1 VNQWNELV
9 KILTIA
15 SIAVVLLAVVLAAN
29 RRNTFKLLNAISL
42 PAEIICHIVIALFAL
57 SCVIPFIFVIIISF
71 SSQESLV
78 ALGYSFFP
86 SSWSTKS
93 YEAAFKLGATLWRSY
108 FNSFV
113 ITAAGTSLA
122 VLICVMYSYGL
133 FRKDY
138 KYRGFFAFT
147 AFFTMIFSGGLA
159 PFVVVS
165 RNLLGLTD
173 NYAALIVPM
182 LVNPFNLIIMRTYYK
197 TSIPESMIEAAR
209 IDGSGEFRTLFTIV
223 VPIAKPGIAT
233 IALLNAVAYW
243 NDWYHALLF
252 IRDRNMYPLQY
263 LLMEMQRNIE
273 FITRNSAMLSAGTFT
288 FSDLPTEGL
297 RMALCAFIVVPIAFA
312 YPFFQR
318 YIISGLTLG
327 AIKE

>member
-1 VNQWNELV
+1 MNQWNELIR
-9 KILTIA
+9 ILII
-15 SIAVVLLAVVLAAN
+15 SVCAVIFLAVAIAAARGN
-29 RRNTFKLLNAISL
+29 ARRHLNSISVQ
-42 PAEIICHIVIALFAL
+42 AEIAIHIIIALFAL
-57 SCVIPFIFVIIISF
+57 SCVIPFVFVIIISF

-78 ALGYSFFP
+78 SVGYSFFP
-86 SSWSTKS
+86 VSWSTMS

-108 FNSFV
+108 FNSFLV
-113 ITAAGTSLA
+113 TLTGTILA

-133 FRKDY
+133 YRRDY
-138 KYRGFFAFT
+138 KLRGFFAFF

-197 TSIPESMIEAAR
+197 TSVPESMVEAAR

-223 VPIAKPGIAT
+223 VPIAKPCIAT

-252 IRDRNMYPLQY
+252 IRDRNLYPLQY

-288 FSDLPTEGL
+288 YTDLPAEGL

-318 YIISGLTLG
+318 YIITGLTLG

>member
-1 VNQWNELV
+1 MNQWNELA
-9 KILTIA
+9 KIFI
-15 SIAVVLLAVVLAAN
+15 IAVCAVIVLSIILAGS
-29 RRNTFKLLNAISL
+29 RRNTYRQLNAVSL
-42 PAEIICHIVIALFAL
+42 PAEIVLHIIIALFAL
-57 SCVIPFIFVIIISF
+57 SCVIPFVFVIIISF

-78 ALGYSFFP
+78 STGYSFFP
-86 SSWSTKS
+86 VSWSTMS

-113 ITAAGTSLA
+113 ITTAGTSLA
-122 VLICVMYSYGL
+122 VLICIMYSYGL
-133 FRKDY
+133 FRRDY
-138 KYRGFFAFT
+138 KFRGFFAFF

-209 IDGSGEFRTLFTIV
+209 IDGSGEFRTLFSIV

-243 NDWYHALLF
+243 NDWYHSLLF
-252 IRDRNMYPLQY
+252 IRDRSLYPLQY

-327 AIKE
+327 AVKE

>member
-1 VNQWNELV
+1 MDQWNELV
-9 KILTIA
+9 KILMTA
-15 SIAVVLLAVVLAAN
+15 AAAVVLFAVLFAGS
-29 RRNTFKLLNAISL
+29 RRNTYKLLNAVSF
-42 PAEIICHIVIALFAL
+42 PAEIVIHIIIALFAL

-78 ALGYSFFP
+78 SIGYSFFP
-86 SSWSTKS
+86 VSWSTMS

-113 ITAAGTSLA
+113 VTTTGTSLA
-122 VLICVMYSYGL
+122 VLICIMYSYGL
-133 FRKDY
+133 FRRDFKL
-138 KYRGFFAFT
+138 RGFFAFF

-165 RNLLGLTD
+165 RNLLGLTN

-209 IDGSGEFRTLFTIV
+209 IDGSGEFRTLFSIV

-252 IRDRNMYPLQY
+252 IRDRTLYPLQY

-327 AIKE
+327 AVKE

>member
-1 VNQWNELV
+1 MNQWNELT
-9 KILTIA
+9 KILTIVVA
-15 SIAVVLLAVVLAAN
+15 AVIVLAVFLASS
-29 RRNTFKLLNAISL
+29 RRNTYKLLNAISL
-42 PAEIICHIVIALFAL
+42 PAEITLHVIIALFAL

-78 ALGYSFFP
+78 SIGYSFFP
-86 SSWSTKS
+86 ASWSTRS

-113 ITAAGTSLA
+113 VTSAGTSLA
-122 VLICVMYSYGL
+122 VLICIMYSYGL

-138 KYRGFFAFT
+138 RFRGFFAFF

-182 LVNPFNLIIMRTYYK
+182 LVNPFNFIIMRTYYK
-197 TSIPESMIEAAR
+197 TSIPESIIEAAR
-209 IDGSGEFRTLFTIV
+209 IDGSGEFRTLFSIV

-243 NDWYHALLF
+243 NDWYHSLLF
-252 IRDRNMYPLQY
+252 IRDRTLYPLQY

-297 RMALCAFIVVPIAFA
+297 RMALCAFIVIPIAFA

-327 AIKE
+327 AVKE